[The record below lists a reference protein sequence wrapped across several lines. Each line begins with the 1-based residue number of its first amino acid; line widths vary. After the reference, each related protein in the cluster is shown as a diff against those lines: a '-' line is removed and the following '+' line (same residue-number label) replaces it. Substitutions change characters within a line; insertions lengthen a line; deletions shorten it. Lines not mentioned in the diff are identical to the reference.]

1 MVYKWSIRTL
11 SWVPTLLNPCWIS
24 HLEICSVH
32 TLFQLVWAARATRF
46 FYIKD
51 KSNISD
57 WKTSSWHEAAAGTQ
71 LNFQAESKEKSRYRC
86 VCLKMSSNLS
96 RNSFLGVKPPL
107 KLQLRCRA
115 CKQAPFTQLCAVNKH
130 IKACIQITRKANFP
144 ELHVTE
150 NPSAHTR
157 GCVDVGGNLR
167 VLP

>member
-1 MVYKWSIRTL
+1 MCK
-11 SWVPTLLNPCWIS
+11 
-24 HLEICSVH
+24 
-32 TLFQLVWAARATRF
+32 F
-46 FYIKD
+46 KD
-51 KSNISD
+51 ELQPVK
-57 WKTSSWHEAAAGTQ
+57 KH
-71 LNFQAESKEKSRYRC
+71 
-86 VCLKMSSNLS
+86 
-96 RNSFLGVKPPL
+96 SFLGVNPPL

-115 CKQAPFTQLCAVNKH
+115 CKQAPFTLLRAVNKH